1 MCNTIDPQLVSPEI
15 VSVKKCEILLSVKV
29 YVGQCQLRGIL
40 NSLDKACALIV

>member
-29 YVGQCQLRGIL
+29 YVGQCQLRGDL
-40 NSLDKACALIV
+40 ELLGQSMCIV